1 MSDDP
6 NDRPTGGRDPEDGP
20 GDPQETPSLRLDD
33 VLKFFG
39 LATTG
44 GHAKQLIQ
52 SGAVRVNGQVE
63 TRRKRRLHAGD
74 AVQAGDEAFVVEF
87 EPNPE
92 A

>member
-1 MSDDP
+1 MPDDP
-6 NDRPTGGRDPEDGP
+6 RDVNDVENAPDDL
-20 GDPQETPSLRLDD
+20 QESPSLRLDD

-74 AVQAGDEAFVVEF
+74 AVQLGDEAFVVEF